1 MLQLHISTMKGKE
14 IMKEVVRQS
23 LKIVYQ
29 SLVTLMWRRPMT
41 DKKWSIICDCT
52 WCNGKGETYGN
63 DPNEKAEECRKC
75 EGHGIEEFYEDGDEY
90 ENEEEVRED
99 YKSKDILF
107 VALVDR
113 AWGSLTTRKVK

>member
-1 MLQLHISTMKGKE
+1 
-14 IMKEVVRQS
+14 
-23 LKIVYQ
+23 
-29 SLVTLMWRRPMT
+29 MT
-41 DKKWSIICDCT
+41 DKKWAIICDCT
-52 WCNGKGETYGN
+52 WCNGEGETYGN
-63 DPNEKAEECRKC
+63 DPNEKAEECREC

-113 AWGSLTTRKVK
+113 AWGSLTTRKVKER